1 MKESA
6 MYTDTFSYEPGFRK
20 TGGACSSLEEEAD
33 WRKSTHVQPAE
44 SRISIAFWRDT
55 AEHERQLRA
64 PVLKGHY
71 TIEVLLRNTIVDCFR
86 NGRRITKGTGG
97 FGGTQ
102 IAAPGEEI
110 RCNFRRP
117 AEAVHVFVP
126 RGILVAT
133 YEELQQCRCP
143 PEYQLSDPA
152 FAPDTVMGKLGCT
165 LLEANTLRSPF
176 CSLYC
181 ESLGMA
187 ILARAME
194 FQNGFSE
201 DGPRQGL
208 APWRLKR
215 ALEYIED
222 NLGEPISLT
231 DLAERA
237 SLSRMHFAAQ
247 FKLATGI
254 SPHAYLTEKRLAAA
268 KSLLAEG
275 HLPIAQV
282 AFAVGFHTQAH
293 FTTVFHKATGL
304 TPKRW
309 REQASRS
316 KP

>member
-1 MKESA
+1 
-6 MYTDTFSYEPGFRK
+6 MYPDTFACEPRLRR
-20 TGGACSSLEEEAD
+20 AASPSSSLEEEAD
-33 WRKSTHVQPAE
+33 WRKSVHVQLTA
-44 SRISIAFWRDT
+44 SRISISFWRDT
-55 AEHERQLRA
+55 AEHERQLHA
-64 PVLKGHY
+64 PILEGHY
-71 TIEVLLRNTIVDCFR
+71 IIEVLLRNTIVDCFR

-110 RCNFRRP
+110 RCSFRRP
-117 AEAVHVFVP
+117 VEAVHVFVP
-126 RGILVAT
+126 RSILVAT
-133 YEELQQCRCP
+133 YEELQQCSCP
-143 PEYQLSDPA
+143 PDYHLSDPG

-165 LLEANTLRSPF
+165 LLEATSLRSPF
-176 CSLYC
+176 SGLYC

-194 FQNGFSE
+194 FQNELSAAGL
-201 DGPRQGL
+201 RQGL

-215 ALEYIED
+215 AIEYIED
-222 NLGEPISLT
+222 NVGEQISLT

-237 SLSRMHFAAQ
+237 GLSRMHFAAQ
-247 FKLATGI
+247 FKLATGL
-254 SPHAYLTEKRLAAA
+254 SPHAYLTEKRLGAA

-275 HLPIAQV
+275 RLPIAQI

-309 REQASRS
+309 REQASQAKR
-316 KP
+316 

>member
-1 MKESA
+1 MYADLSA
-6 MYTDTFSYEPGFRK
+6 CHPGARK
-20 TGGACSSLEEEAD
+20 SGSPLPSLEEEGD
-33 WRKSTHVQPAE
+33 WRQSAHVQPIE
-44 SRISIAFWRDT
+44 SRISIALWRDT
-55 AEHERQLRA
+55 AEHERQFRG
-64 PVLKGHY
+64 PVLNAHY
-71 TIEVLLRNTIVDCFR
+71 IIEVLLRNTIVDCFR

-102 IAAPGEEI
+102 ITAPGEEI
-110 RCNFRRP
+110 RCSFRKP
-117 AEAVHVFVP
+117 VEAVHVFVP
-126 RGILVAT
+126 RAILVAT
-133 YEELQQCRCP
+133 YEDLQHCSCP

-152 FAPDTVMGKLGCT
+152 FAPDIVMGKLGCT
-165 LLEANTLRSPF
+165 LLEATTLRSPF
-176 CSLYC
+176 AGLYC

-194 FQNGFSE
+194 FQSDCSDEGMH
-201 DGPRQGL
+201 QGL

-215 ALEYIED
+215 AIEYIED

-231 DLAERA
+231 DMAERA

-247 FKLATGI
+247 FKLATGL
-254 SPHAYLTEKRLAAA
+254 SPHAYLIERRLGAA

-275 HLPIAQV
+275 RLPIAQI

-309 REQASRS
+309 REQASLS
-316 KP
+316 QP

>member
-1 MKESA
+1 
-6 MYTDTFSYEPGFRK
+6 MYTDMFSCQSESRK
-20 TGGACSSLEEEAD
+20 TGNASGSLEEEAD
-33 WRKSTHVQPAE
+33 WRKFAHVQPAE
-44 SRISIAFWRDT
+44 SRISIAFWRDPS
-55 AEHERQLRA
+55 EHERQLRA

-71 TIEVLLRNTIVDCFR
+71 IIEVLLRNTIVDCFR

-126 RGILVAT
+126 RTILEAT

-143 PEYQLSDPA
+143 PEYQLSDPG
-152 FAPDTVMGKLGCT
+152 FAPDSVMGKLGCT
-165 LLEANTLRSPF
+165 LLEATTLRSPF
-176 CSLYC
+176 AGLYC

-194 FQNGFSE
+194 FQNDFSE
-201 DGPRQGL
+201 ESLRQGL

-215 ALEYIED
+215 AIEYIED
-222 NLGEPISLT
+222 NLGEQISLT

-237 SLSRMHFAAQ
+237 GLSRMHFAAQ
-247 FKLATGI
+247 FKLATGL
-254 SPHAYLTEKRLAAA
+254 SPHAYLTEKRLGAA

-275 HLPIAQV
+275 HLPIAQI